1 MYNIAMHNREQIING
16 RKINLILRDD
26 VDESI
31 VNEVFKFREYR
42 ATVELIKEAKGVVLD
57 VGAHAGYFSLWA
69 TAQNPKVK
77 IYALEPI
84 KENFEFLQ
92 KNIAKNKFKNI
103 KPENVALTKKSGEI
117 NIFLSGDSHN
127 HSLLPISDKTQ
138 SVKSVNL
145 ADYIKKNKIKN
156 ISLLK
161 IDIEG
166 GEYEI
171 FENLEKEIF
180 SKIENVFLEYH
191 QSENRNFKVIEN
203 ILRENGFTVEIFP
216 SHFDKTMGFLLA
228 RNKRKSRTNLQK

>member
-1 MYNIAMHNREQIING
+1 MYNREQIFNNK
-16 RKINLILRDD
+16 KINLLLRDD

-31 VNEVFKFREYR
+31 VNEVFKFHEYR
-42 ATVELIKEAKGVVLD
+42 GAGDLIREAQGVVLD

-69 TAQNPKVK
+69 AAQNPKVK
-77 IYALEPI
+77 IYALEPV
-84 KENFEFLQ
+84 KDNFEFLQ
-92 KNIAKNKFKNI
+92 KNIAENKFKNI
-103 KPENVALTKKSGEI
+103 KPENLALTKKSGEI
-117 NIFLSGDSHN
+117 NIFLSEDSHN

-145 ADYIKKNKIKN
+145 ADFIKKNKIKI

-228 RNKRKSRTNLQK
+228 RNKRIKKQNK

>member
-1 MYNIAMHNREQIING
+1 MYTREQIVNNK
-16 RKINLILRDD
+16 KINLFLRDD

-42 ATVELIKEAKGVVLD
+42 GTLNLIKEAKGAILD

-69 TAQNPKVK
+69 AAQNSKVK
-77 IYALEPI
+77 IYALEPVR
-84 KENFEFLQ
+84 ENFEFLQ
-92 KNIAKNKFKNI
+92 KNIIENIFKNI
-103 KPENVALTKKSGEI
+103 KAENMALSKEDGEV
-117 NIFLSGDSHN
+117 NIFLSEDSHN
-127 HSLLPISDKTQ
+127 HSILPISEKTQ
-138 SVKSVNL
+138 SVKAISLENF
-145 ADYIKKNKIKN
+145 IKKNKIKI

-180 SKIENVFLEYH
+180 SKIENIFLEYH
-191 QSENRNFKVIEN
+191 QSEDKNFKVIEN
-203 ILRENGFTVEIFP
+203 ILRENGFTVEAFP